1 MTGHFVAHRYDE
13 QFYHVIVRM
22 LRTCANVVY
31 AKTPCVRLRF
41 ANRTYGLKAFNITR
55 QTL

>member
-31 AKTPCVRLRF
+31 AKNPHVYDYTSLTPAARAAL
-41 ANRTYGLKAFNITR
+41 
-55 QTL
+55 

>member
-1 MTGHFVAHRYDE
+1 MTGHFVARRYDE

-31 AKTPCVRLRF
+31 AKSHVYVRLHF
-41 ANRTYGLKAFNITR
+41 ANV
-55 QTL
+55 